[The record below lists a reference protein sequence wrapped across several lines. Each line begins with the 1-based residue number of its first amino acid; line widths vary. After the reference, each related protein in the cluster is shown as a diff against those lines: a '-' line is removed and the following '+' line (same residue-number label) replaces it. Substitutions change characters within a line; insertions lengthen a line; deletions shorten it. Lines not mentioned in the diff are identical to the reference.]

1 MAIEAKGKQHNK
13 QIVQRKREKKIMEEI
28 EKELHELREQLRK
41 EQELRKHER
50 EV

>member
-28 EKELHELREQLRK
+28 EKELHELREQLTPKGTRTT
-41 EQELRKHER
+41 QT
-50 EV
+50 